1 MKYKQNVEI
10 ATGSRREVMNLPSP
24 QDAASQPAGNVT
36 AISSTPAASWRLINA
51 NSYDEWKAAAMAQD
65 ERMGGAKWR
74 KIDKTTLYD
83 YEVIRR
89 RLEEI
94 RSVRASGD
102 AQRLLFNL
110 NEGIHGNLGGM
121 GNPALYNRS
130 RFGTKDLINEYIS
143 EQCEAIRQVADAPES
158 EVGFVEKLE
167 FFRRASHCFGR
178 SALMLSGAGALGP
191 FHLGVVKAL
200 VEQGLLP
207 DVISGASAGS
217 MIAAFVGTHND
228 QELSVLFDPK
238 NLVEAFDAFSESS
251 RQASTGS
258 RMKIEQVR
266 EVVAGLIPDMTFDE
280 AFEETGRKINISVS
294 PRELHQRSRL
304 LNAITSPNVYI
315 REAVLASCAIPGIF
329 PAVTLAAK
337 NSQGQ
342 RQPYVP
348 LRKWVDGSMSDDMPV
363 RRLTRLY
370 SVNHFISSQTNPM
383 VLWALRDQHQ
393 NDNLFTRTLSIY
405 QSAVKEFYK
414 ATYPMAMGFVGNIY
428 PLNVM
433 TRMAYGLATQ
443 DYTAD
448 INILPRRKFWSPA
461 KLLSVLSE
469 AETRYL
475 ISEGEAATW
484 PKIEMI
490 RNCTQISRTLD
501 EILEPMEQRVSH
513 GPLHQQE
520 PVL

>member
-1 MKYKQNVEI
+1 M
-10 ATGSRREVMNLPSP
+10 
-24 QDAASQPAGNVT
+24 
-36 AISSTPAASWRLINA
+36 RLINA
-51 NSYDEWKAAAMAQD
+51 NTYDEWKAAAMAQD

-74 KIDKTTLYD
+74 KTDKTTLYD

-89 RLEEI
+89 RLDEVNSI
-94 RSVRASGD
+94 RATGD
-102 AQRLLFNL
+102 AHRLLFYL
-110 NEGIHGNLGGM
+110 NEGIHGNMGGM

-130 RFGTKDLINEYIS
+130 RFGTKDLITDYINALS
-143 EQCEAIRQVADAPES
+143 DALKQVADAPET
-158 EVGFVEKLE
+158 EVSSTEKLE

-200 VEQGLLP
+200 SDQGLLP

-217 MIAAFVGTHND
+217 MIAAFVGTHSND
-228 QELSVLFDPK
+228 ELSSLFDPK
-238 NLVEAFDAFSESS
+238 ALVNTFDDFSEST
-251 RQASTGS
+251 RKASIGS
-258 RMKIEQVR
+258 RMSIDHVR
-266 EVVAGLIPDMTFDE
+266 DTVAGLIPDMTFEE
-280 AFEETGRKINISVS
+280 AFEATGRKINISVS

-304 LNAITSPNVYI
+304 LNAVTSPNVYI

-337 NSQGQ
+337 NRLGQ

-348 LRKWVDGSMSDDMPV
+348 SRKWVDGSMTDDMPV
-363 RRLTRLY
+363 LRLTRLY
-370 SVNHFISSQTNPM
+370 GVNHFISSQTNPM
-383 VLWALRDQHQ
+383 VLWALRDHHQ
-393 NDNLFTRTLSIY
+393 NDNLITRSVAIY

-414 ATYPMAMGFVGNIY
+414 ATYPMAMSFVGNVY

-433 TRMAYGLATQ
+433 TRMMYGLATQ

-448 INILPRRKFWSPA
+448 INILPRRKFWNPS

-490 RNCTQISRTLD
+490 RNCTLISRTLD
-501 EILEPMEQRVSH
+501 GLLEPMEQEVSH
-513 GPLHQQE
+513 GTLHQQA
-520 PVL
+520 PAL

>member
-1 MKYKQNVEI
+1 MNHP
-10 ATGSRREVMNLPSP
+10 TPNSNLP
-24 QDAASQPAGNVT
+24 G
-36 AISSTPAASWRLINA
+36 PAASNKGAKKSAPTASYRLINA
-51 NSYDEWKAAAMAQD
+51 SSYEEWKEAAMAQD

-74 KIDKTTLYD
+74 RTDKTTLYD

-89 RLEEI
+89 RLDEVRTV
-94 RSVRASGD
+94 RSSGD
-102 AQRLLFNL
+102 PHRLLFYL
-110 NEGIHGNLGGM
+110 NEGIHGNMGGM

-130 RFGTKDLINEYIS
+130 RFGTKDLITDYIR
-143 EQCEAIRQVADAPES
+143 ELTAAIRQVADTSDAEIP
-158 EVGFVEKLE
+158 FTEKLE

-200 VEQGLLP
+200 VEQDLLP

-217 MIAAFVGTHND
+217 MIAAFVGTHD
-228 QELSVLFDPK
+228 DESLTELFNPK
-238 NLVEAFDAFSESS
+238 TLVQSFDAFSESS
-251 RQASTGS
+251 RKASIGS
-258 RMKIEQVR
+258 RMSIEQVR
-266 EVVAGLIPDMTFDE
+266 EVVAGLIPDLTFEE
-280 AFEETGRKINISVS
+280 AFEKTGRKINISVS
-294 PRELHQRSRL
+294 PREFHQRSRL

-329 PAVTLAAK
+329 PAVTLAAQ
-337 NSQGQ
+337 NNQGQ

-348 LRKWVDGSMSDDMPV
+348 SRKWVDGSMTDDMPV

-370 SVNHFISSQTNPM
+370 GVNHFISSQTNPV
-383 VLWALRDQHQ
+383 VLWSLRDDQA
-393 NDNLFTRTLSIY
+393 NDNLFTRTLNIY

-414 ATYPMAMGFVGNIY
+414 ASYPVTMGFVGNIY
-428 PLNVM
+428 PLNVV
-433 TRMAYGLATQ
+433 TRMAYGLVTQ

-448 INILPRRKFWSPA
+448 INILPRRRFWNPT

-490 RNCTQISRTLD
+490 RNCTAISRTLD
-501 EILEPMEQRVSH
+501 DILEPMEQKVSDGH
-513 GPLHQQE
+513 LHQQE
-520 PVL
+520 PAL

>member
-1 MKYKQNVEI
+1 
-10 ATGSRREVMNLPSP
+10 MNAPSP
-24 QDAASQPAGNVT
+24 KEALPGASST
-36 AISSTPAASWRLINA
+36 TTPAASMRLINA
-51 NSYDEWKAAAMAQD
+51 NSYDEWKEAAMAQD

-74 KIDKTTLYD
+74 KLDKTTLYD
-83 YEVIRR
+83 YDVIRS
-89 RLEEI
+89 RLEEV
-94 RSVRASGD
+94 RSIRASGD
-102 AQRLLFNL
+102 AHRLLFYL
-110 NEGIHGNLGGM
+110 NEGIHGNMGGM

-130 RFGTKDLINEYIS
+130 RFGTKDLICDYINELG
-143 EQCEAIRQVADAPES
+143 EALKQVADAPET
-158 EVGFVEKLE
+158 EVPFTDKLE

-200 VEQGLLP
+200 VEQDLLP

-228 QELSVLFDPK
+228 EELAALFDPK
-238 NLVEAFDAFSESS
+238 TLVATFDAFSESS
-251 RQASTGS
+251 RQASIGT
-258 RMKIEQVR
+258 RMSADNVR
-266 EVVAGLIPDMTFDE
+266 EIVARLIPDLTFEE
-280 AFEETGRKINISVS
+280 AFEQTGRKINISVS

-304 LNAITSPNVYI
+304 LNAVTSPNVYI

-337 NSQGQ
+337 NNQGQ

-348 LRKWVDGSMSDDMPV
+348 SRKWVDGSMMDDMPV

-370 SVNHFISSQTNPM
+370 GVNHFISSQTNPV
-383 VLWALRDQHQ
+383 VLWALRDNHQ
-393 NDNLFTRTLSIY
+393 NDNLITRSMTIY

-414 ATYPMAMGFVGNIY
+414 ATFPMAMGLVGNVY

-433 TRMAYGLATQ
+433 TRMIYGLATQ

-448 INILPRRKFWSPA
+448 INILPRRKFWNPS

-484 PKIEMI
+484 PKLEMV
-490 RNCTQISRTLD
+490 RNCTLISSTLD
-501 EILEPMEQRVSH
+501 SILEPMERRVSH
-513 GPLHQQE
+513 GALHQQA
-520 PVL
+520 PSL